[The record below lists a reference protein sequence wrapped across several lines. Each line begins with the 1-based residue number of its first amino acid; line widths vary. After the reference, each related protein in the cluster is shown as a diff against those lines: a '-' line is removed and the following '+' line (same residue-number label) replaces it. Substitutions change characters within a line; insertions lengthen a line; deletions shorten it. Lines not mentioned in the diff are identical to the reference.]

1 MLSLSQGVGQFM
13 CVVGVER
20 EGGGGRQIAPVPDGP
35 AMGEKVLFL

>member
-20 EGGGGRQIAPVPDGP
+20 EGGGRQVAPVPDGP